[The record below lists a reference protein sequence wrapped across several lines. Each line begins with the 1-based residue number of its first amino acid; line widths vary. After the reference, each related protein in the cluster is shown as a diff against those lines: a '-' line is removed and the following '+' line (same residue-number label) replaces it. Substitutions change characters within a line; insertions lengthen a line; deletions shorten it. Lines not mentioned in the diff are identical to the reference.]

1 MSLVQNLQ
9 KKIFGKKAVTDASKD
24 VKSKGSSDKKL
35 LDRLIKKKEDTKEGL
50 KTNSE
55 TSVPSVE
62 SIKMEASLS
71 DIDIEEQVFSEDQAV
86 NKFSEGLVGVQ
97 DLIAPAAIEVDF
109 SHMKMNE
116 KFFRTLFVLTY
127 PNMLPTNW
135 MSGVINLPHNLAVST
150 FYYPIDSR
158 LVMQK
163 LKRKIS
169 EFQATLNMTIDE
181 GKIPDPGIKIAL
193 DDAQKLQELLAKN
206 EEKYFHYALY
216 ITIQADS
223 LKELNDITTEVE
235 STLGTLGIVGKPAS
249 LEMELG
255 FKSCIPTGM
264 DNLYKTRNMSTD
276 AISATFPFVT
286 SSLTM
291 DAGVLYGLNRHNNSL
306 VVFDRFSME
315 NANTVVFAT
324 SGAGKSYMVK
334 LEIYRSMMLG
344 TKVVVIDPEREYEV
358 LCSTVGGS
366 YISFSQTGGDKIN
379 PFDLSGVYEKG
390 ENELADKRLFL
401 LGLMKLML
409 GGLNPE
415 EKALMDKAIGLTYQ
429 EKGITDDPSTQ
440 RNTPPLMED
449 LYKIL
454 KGMAEEEA
462 HGLATRL
469 EMFIRGAAA
478 GVFDRPT
485 SVDLNNSFT
494 VFSLQE
500 LSDELRPIAMYMML
514 DYIWTRIRRDKS
526 KRILVVDEAW
536 YMMQHEDSAR
546 FLYWFAKRARKYFLG
561 VTTITQDVE
570 DFLSSKYGKA
580 IVTNSALKFLLK
592 QNTAAI
598 DKIQE
603 VFKLSD
609 GEKSILLNSGIGEG
623 LFFAGQNHV
632 MVQVVSSEHE
642 HKIVS
647 TDPREA
653 AKRKERLESI
663 KASTKDSISSQA
675 SKKLQDTGELVGSAG
690 GKVESNTDKEKMIP
704 TFQSVE
710 DLDKGD
716 VIIGNQENEKKKDE
730 LPPLP
735 EKKTRVSR
743 RSDDFQS
750 DVVEKTMG
758 SSDFFEKGKIQPNK
772 PEETSLLE
780 SGEIDI
786 LDSRREKKHS
796 ENIGDMTGV
805 SPYVGTIGEIDLTTK
820 NVEESRETE
829 DPVAPTEVSQ
839 QKVEVN
845 DMPEIQIPSSPQPIF
860 PPIGVNEDGLVSKKE
875 KTPMIQGEVSLTSTS
890 NDNKGFGVSIDSP
903 PLPPPFLSS
912 QGTNSQNDNSP
923 NDNAPGL
930 KQIDF

>member
-1 MSLVQNLQ
+1 MGLVDSLQ
-9 KKIFGKKAVTDASKD
+9 KKMFGKKAVTGTETTNVTA
-24 VKSKGSSDKKL
+24 VPE
-35 LDRLIKKKEDTKEGL
+35 KKKGFLGKKKKDEITKEVPAETASVDTK
-50 KTNSE
+50 
-55 TSVPSVE
+55 SVKE
-62 SIKMEASLS
+62 EKSLE
-71 DIDIEEQVFSEDQAV
+71 DFDLEDQVFTEDQAV
-86 NKFSEGLVGVQ
+86 NKFAEGLVGVQ

-135 MSGVINLPHNLAVST
+135 MAGVINLPHNLAVST

-255 FKSCIPTGM
+255 FQSCIPTGM

-291 DAGVLYGLNRHNNSL
+291 DTGVLYGLNRHNNSL

-344 TKVVVIDPEREYEV
+344 AKVVVIDPEREYEA
-358 LCSTVGGS
+358 LCATVGGS

-379 PFDLSGVYEKG
+379 PFDLSGVYEKE

-401 LGLMKLML
+401 LGLMRLML
-409 GGLNPE
+409 GGVSPE
-415 EKALMDKAIGLTYQ
+415 EKALLDKAIGLTYQ
-429 EKGITDDPSTQ
+429 EKGITDDPATQ
-440 RNTPPLMED
+440 KNTPPLMED

-454 KGMAEEEA
+454 KGMAEVEA
-462 HGLATRL
+462 HALATRL

-485 SVDLNNSFT
+485 SVDLNNPFT

-514 DYIWTRIRRDKS
+514 DYIWTRIRKDRS

-570 DFLSSKYGKA
+570 DFLGSKYGKA
-580 IVTNSALKFLLK
+580 IVTNSAIKFLLK

-603 VFKLSD
+603 VFKLSE
-609 GEKSILLNSGIGEG
+609 GERLILLNSGVGEG

-653 AKRKERLESI
+653 AKRKQELQTL
-663 KASTKDSISSQA
+663 STTGATTSDA
-675 SKKLQDTGELVGSAG
+675 SKKLQDEGRVVGVEG
-690 GKVESNTDKEKMIP
+690 GKVGGAMAAPQEVEAVQQAMKSEAAEETISIP
-704 TFQSVE
+704 TGIGMEDIQVETTEDVGAPSVT
-710 DLDKGD
+710 DLTDFTERL
-716 VIIGNQENEKKKDE
+716 ENV
-730 LPPLP
+730 PLVETVPVQPVNFDTVVPTTIPVEESVMP
-735 EKKTRVSR
+735 EQTANISV
-743 RSDDFQS
+743 DDFVQP
-750 DVVEKTMG
+750 VPV
-758 SSDFFEKGKIQPNK
+758 SDFSSGEGLQTPVYEEIK
-772 PEETSLLE
+772 PVVGPSVAPTSSGWMEETSDLPT
-780 SGEIDI
+780 SSTDNVVSS
-786 LDSRREKKHS
+786 LDEGSLDFGS
-796 ENIGDMTGV
+796 YAPVQNIPSYQDVEQQSLAPVEDVAMDDFANAAN
-805 SPYVGTIGEIDLTTK
+805 YVTDSATVDLP
-820 NVEESRETE
+820 EQ
-829 DPVAPTEVSQ
+829 PVAVAQKPTGS
-839 QKVEVN
+839 
-845 DMPEIQIPSSPQPIF
+845 DFPEEQEITILQ
-860 PPIGVNEDGLVSKKE
+860 
-875 KTPMIQGEVSLTSTS
+875 
-890 NDNKGFGVSIDSP
+890 
-903 PLPPPFLSS
+903 
-912 QGTNSQNDNSP
+912 
-923 NDNAPGL
+923 
-930 KQIDF
+930 

>member
-1 MSLVQNLQ
+1 M
-9 KKIFGKKAVTDASKD
+9 FGKKAVTETVKPKQETKITKKSKSLFGKKKKKNKSKTELPPKD
-24 VKSKGSSDKKL
+24 VSTEKQNVSEETISEEKSL
-35 LDRLIKKKEDTKEGL
+35 EDLELEGQIF
-50 KTNSE
+50 T
-55 TSVPSVE
+55 
-62 SIKMEASLS
+62 
-71 DIDIEEQVFSEDQAV
+71 EDQAV
-86 NKFSEGLVGVQ
+86 NKFAEGLVGVQ

-135 MSGVINLPHNLAVST
+135 MAGVINLPHNLAVST

-255 FKSCIPTGM
+255 FQSCIPTGM

-291 DAGVLYGLNRHNNSL
+291 DSGVLYGLNRHNNSL
-306 VVFDRFSME
+306 VVFDRFSLE

-344 TKVVVIDPEREYEV
+344 TKVVVIDPEREYEA
-358 LCSTVGGS
+358 LCETVGGS

-379 PFDLSGVYEKG
+379 PFDLSGVYEKE

-401 LGLMKLML
+401 LGLMKIML
-409 GGLNPE
+409 GGISPE
-415 EKALMDKAIGLTYQ
+415 EKALLDKAIGLTYQ
-429 EKGITDDPSTQ
+429 EKGITDDPATQ
-440 RNTPPLMED
+440 KNAPPLMED

-462 HGLATRL
+462 HALATRL

-485 SVDLNNSFT
+485 SVDLNNPFT

-514 DYIWTRIRRDKS
+514 DYIWTRIRKDKS

-580 IVTNSALKFLLK
+580 IVTNSAIKFLLK

-598 DKIQE
+598 DTIVD
-603 VFKLSD
+603 VFKLSE
-609 GEKSILLNSGIGEG
+609 GEKMILLNSGVGEG

-653 AKRKERLESI
+653 AKRKQEFETL
-663 KASTKDSISSQA
+663 STTGATTSEV
-675 SKKLQDTGELVGSAG
+675 SKKLQDEGRIVGVEG
-690 GKVESNTDKEKMIP
+690 GKVGRIMDAPKE
-704 TFQSVE
+704 VE
-710 DLDKGD
+710 AVQKA
-716 VIIGNQENEKKKDE
+716 I
-730 LPPLP
+730 
-735 EKKTRVSR
+735 
-743 RSDDFQS
+743 
-750 DVVEKTMG
+750 
-758 SSDFFEKGKIQPNK
+758 SSE
-772 PEETSLLE
+772 
-780 SGEIDI
+780 
-786 LDSRREKKHS
+786 
-796 ENIGDMTGV
+796 
-805 SPYVGTIGEIDLTTK
+805 IGEIEVETTK
-820 NVEESRETE
+820 DTQLSEEEETVSVDEMAEIEPIIPGTAPVQQVDSAPIQVETVPVENISSPLVSDEALVAKEEGPQAFVLETPAKAVEQEQLEQTNQPTKPYFEKLELVPKKRNDSDLLVPTQEEVSSQDIQPVTNPLFEKSDMPEDVEESVFATPFTQPVEETIKNTKQKSAGTDFQE
-829 DPVAPTEVSQ
+829 DE
-839 QKVEVN
+839 
-845 DMPEIQIPSSPQPIF
+845 EITILQ
-860 PPIGVNEDGLVSKKE
+860 
-875 KTPMIQGEVSLTSTS
+875 
-890 NDNKGFGVSIDSP
+890 
-903 PLPPPFLSS
+903 
-912 QGTNSQNDNSP
+912 
-923 NDNAPGL
+923 
-930 KQIDF
+930 